1 MTNEEAAEVL
11 LTIRDV
17 YPSYEITERKMKI
30 FVPALL
36 NMDFSGVMK
45 RLNEYIMTNPWPPT
59 ISDIASY
66 PIQENEI
73 LRKTKEYEK
82 MASEDPPTKE
92 QIQELQARF
101 QQLVL
106 TESEDE

>member
-11 LTIRDV
+11 LTIHEV
-17 YPSYEITERKMKI
+17 YPSYEITERKIKI
-30 FVPALL
+30 LVPALL
-36 NMDFSGVMK
+36 KMDLAGVMK

-66 PIQENEI
+66 SLQENEV
-73 LRKTKEYEK
+73 LRKTQEYEK
-82 MASEDPPTKE
+82 RASENPPTKE
-92 QIQELQARF
+92 QIEEFHERF
-101 QQLVL
+101 KQFGL